1 MNETKGLK
9 VTKGTVVRTVMMI
22 VVLVNL
28 VLKAL
33 GHDIIRVDES
43 SLAGFIECGVNAV
56 TLVLCFW
63 KNNSFSE
70 KAKTAD
76 IYLEKLRAFGTDEV
90 DELLTEVKE
99 DM

>member
-1 MNETKGLK
+1 MSETNGLK

-28 VLKAL
+28 VLKAS

-70 KAKTAD
+70 NAKTAD
-76 IYLEKLRAFGTDEV
+76 FYLAKLRAFDTDDA
-90 DELLTEVKE
+90 DELLAEE
-99 DM
+99 GD

>member
-1 MNETKGLK
+1 MNATKGLK

-33 GHDIIRVDES
+33 GHDIIHVDES
-43 SLAGFIECGVNAV
+43 SLAGFIECGINAV
-56 TLVLCFW
+56 TLLLCFW
-63 KNNSFSE
+63 KNNSFTE

-76 IYLEKLRAFGTDEV
+76 FYLAKLRAFDTDDA
-90 DELLTEVKE
+90 DELLTEE
-99 DM
+99 GD